1 MKILITGG
9 AGFIGSAVAKAYLR
23 QGHQVVAVDD
33 LSTGKKEKV
42 PTEVTFYEC
51 DIRDAAK
58 LREIF
63 QKEKPDAVNH
73 HAAQANA
80 EMSVKNPVVD
90 YEINILGLINLLE
103 CCREHG
109 VRRIIFASSAAVY
122 GDKEPANDGL
132 NEDDALFQ
140 ISPYGA
146 SKMTS
151 ELYLRCY
158 FNLYKIP
165 FVILRYANVYGPHQ
179 DGGEAGVVPA
189 FIRALLGGRPCAVF
203 GDGEQTRDYIFVEDV
218 VTANVAALTKG
229 DNGVFNTGTGVQT
242 SVNQLAAMLKEIV
255 GKGTTT
261 HGQERPGDILRS
273 FLNSEKAKKVLG
285 WKAETTLRDGLK
297 KTVEW
302 FGGLKKNS

>member
-9 AGFIGSAVAKAYLR
+9 AGFIGSAVSQAYLR
-23 QGHQVVAVDD
+23 QGHTVVVVDD
-33 LSTGKKEKV
+33 LSSGKKERV
-42 PTEVTFYEC
+42 PAGATLYEC
-51 DIRDAAK
+51 DIRDHVQLK
-58 LREIF
+58 EIF
-63 QKEKPDAVNH
+63 KKEKPDAVNH

-80 EMSVKNPVVD
+80 EASVKNPVED
-90 YEINILGLINLLE
+90 YEINILGLINVLE
-103 CCREHG
+103 CCKEHG
-109 VRRIIFASSAAVY
+109 VKRIIFASSAAVY
-122 GDKEPANDGL
+122 GDKEPAKNGL
-132 NEDDALFQ
+132 KEDDALFQ

-189 FIRALLGGRPCAVF
+189 FIRALLSGKPCTAF

-218 VTANVAALTKG
+218 VTANMLALTKG
-229 DNGVFNTGTGVQT
+229 DNDVFNIGTGVQT
-242 SVNQLAAMLKEIV
+242 SVNQLAAMLRDIV
-255 GKGTTT
+255 GKGTVAK
-261 HGQERPGDILRS
+261 GAARAGDIRHS

-285 WKAETTLRDGLK
+285 WHAETSLREGLK

-302 FGGLKKNS
+302 FEKQK

>member
-9 AGFIGSAVAKAYLR
+9 AGFIGSAVAQAYLR
-23 QGHQVVAVDD
+23 HGHTVVVVDD
-33 LSTGKKEKV
+33 LSSGKKERV
-42 PTEVTFYEC
+42 PSGATLYEC

-80 EMSVKNPVVD
+80 ERSVKNPIED
-90 YEINILGLINLLE
+90 YEINILGLINVLE
-103 CCREHG
+103 CCREQG
-109 VRRIIFASSAAVY
+109 VKRIIFSSSAAVY
-122 GDKEPANDGL
+122 GGKEPANDGL

-189 FIRALLGGRPCAVF
+189 FIRALIGGRPCTVF
-203 GDGEQTRDYIFVEDV
+203 GDGEQTRDYIFVDDAV
-218 VTANVAALTKG
+218 AANVLALTKG
-229 DNGVFNTGTGVQT
+229 DNDVFNIGTGIQT

-255 GKGTTT
+255 GKGTTA
-261 HGQERPGDILRS
+261 QEAARAGDIRHS
-273 FLNSEKAKKVLG
+273 FLNSAKANSVLE
-285 WKAETTLRDGLK
+285 WRAETPLRDGLK
-297 KTVEW
+297 KTVGW
-302 FGGLKKNS
+302 FEKEKGL